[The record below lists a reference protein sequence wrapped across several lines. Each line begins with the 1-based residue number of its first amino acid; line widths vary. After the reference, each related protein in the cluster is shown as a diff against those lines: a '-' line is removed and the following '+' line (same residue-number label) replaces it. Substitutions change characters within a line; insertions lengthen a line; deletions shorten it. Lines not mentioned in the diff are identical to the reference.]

1 MNTDADIVVI
11 GGGIVGFSTATQL
24 LENYPGRAVWVL
36 EVPIRPMLSKILGAA
51 PIIASSAG
59 REAPLPA

>member
-24 LENYPGRAVWVL
+24 LENYPGRAVWV
-36 EVPIRPMLSKILGAA
+36 
-51 PIIASSAG
+51 
-59 REAPLPA
+59 